1 MHQAGGVTSLVQFL
15 EIEFAGQRKID
26 MAFVLEWTASP
37 ESATFAGPRQAAS
50 KPAGLDARIEA

>member
-37 ESATFAGPRQAAS
+37 ESATFAGLAKQPPS
-50 KPAGLDARIEA
+50 SPG